1 MEISSLGG
9 VIIPLII
16 LDPTRIVLVYKG
28 LRSTTSRGT
37 SKLIKLIARGSSRG
51 SELEVILAYAASTRE
66 AFIDYLSI
74 LL

>member
-1 MEISSLGG
+1 M
-9 VIIPLII
+9 
-16 LDPTRIVLVYKG
+16 LVYRG

-37 SKLIKLIARGSSRG
+37 SKLIKLIARGGSRG
-51 SELEVILAYAASTRE
+51 NRLEVILAYIVSTRE